1 VKLRGIKLTGYSLK
15 DGKPVK
21 RPRKQSVS
29 ERIRISKSKRVR
41 PKKGPMSTRIGK
53 ATVTTKDGKT
63 KLEPPKRRLSVSDRI
78 GQKKKADREE
88 KAWRSS
94 KLRGNEK

>member
-1 VKLRGIKLTGYSLK
+1 MKLKGIKLTGYSLK

-41 PKKGPMSTRIGK
+41 PAKGP
-53 ATVTTKDGKT
+53 
-63 KLEPPKRRLSVSDRI
+63 KL
-78 GQKKKADREE
+78 
-88 KAWRSS
+88 
-94 KLRGNEK
+94 

>member
-1 VKLRGIKLTGYSLK
+1 
-15 DGKPVK
+15 
-21 RPRKQSVS
+21 
-29 ERIRISKSKRVR
+29 
-41 PKKGPMSTRIGK
+41 MSTRIGK
-53 ATVTTKDGKT
+53 ATVTTKNGKT